1 MKYLIL
7 FFILLSSCAIKNKTK
22 TVIENETSVQL
33 PVANK
38 IFTPNEYIVKPGEVI
53 FISFP
58 DFRVNGAGVLKC
70 RKKTIP
76 HYLGAEGLEAYVAE
90 SYFTKMKPFSCT
102 FKTGNKVTTVANLK
116 VVDKTFPSEKLKVA
130 KKKIFP
136 PKAALIRI
144 RKEQKFLNINYAA
157 SPSRPLFTKKFDIP
171 LNSYVTSIYGSK
183 RLYNNK
189 KQGQHL
195 GTDYRAAVGTP
206 IHATNS
212 GKVVVARNLY
222 YTGNTVTIDH
232 GLSIFTVYGHLS
244 KMDVVEGDIVPKGSL
259 LGLAGKTGRVTGP
272 HLHWGIKI
280 YGEWIEG
287 DSLVRATEWLG
298 N

>member
-1 MKYLIL
+1 MMKYLFLFIL
-7 FFILLSSCAIKNKTK
+7 LLSSCAVKDKKTLNVK
-22 TVIENETSVQL
+22 KEVAEQL
-33 PVANK
+33 PKKV
-38 IFTPNEYIVKPGEVI
+38 FVPNQYMARPGEVL

-58 DFRVNGAGVLKC
+58 DLRVNGSGTLKC
-70 RKKTIP
+70 RKKIIP
-76 HYLGAEGLEAYVAE
+76 HYLGVEGLEAYVAE
-90 SYFTKMKPFSCT
+90 SYFSKMKPFSCT
-102 FKTGNKVTTVANLK
+102 FKSGGKVTIVANLK
-116 VVDKTFPSEKLKVA
+116 VEKKTFPSEKLNVA

-136 PKAALIRI
+136 PKKALIRI

-206 IHATNS
+206 IYATNS

-244 KMDVVEGDIVPKGSL
+244 KLNVVEGDIVPKGSL
-259 LGLAGKTGRVTGP
+259 LGLAGMTGRVTGP

-298 N
+298 K

>member
-1 MKYLIL
+1 MKYIVL
-7 FFILLSSCAIKNKTK
+7 FLFLLSSCAVVEKTK
-22 TVIENETSVQL
+22 KAPQKEVAVQL
-33 PVANK
+33 PDKV
-38 IFTPNEYIVKPGEVI
+38 FVPNAYNIKPGEVI

-58 DFRVNGAGVLKC
+58 DLRVDGKGTLKC

-76 HYLGAEGLEAYVAE
+76 HYLGSEGLEAYVAE
-90 SYFTKMKPFSCT
+90 SYFSRMKPFSCT
-102 FKTGNKVTTVANLK
+102 FQAGDKKTIVANLK
-116 VVDKTFPSEKLKVA
+116 VIPKKFPSEKLNVA

-136 PKAALIRI
+136 PKKALVRI
-144 RKEQKFLNINYAA
+144 RTEQKFLNKNYAS

-171 LNSYVTSIYGSK
+171 LDSYVTSIYGSK

-195 GTDYRAAVGTP
+195 GTDYRAAIGTP

-212 GKVVVARNLY
+212 GKVVVARDLY

-244 KMDVVEGDIVPKGSL
+244 KLNVAEGDIIPKGAL
-259 LGLAGKTGRVTGP
+259 LGLSGMTGRVTGP

-287 DSLVRATEWLG
+287 DSLVKATSWLEE
-298 N
+298 

>member
-1 MKYLIL
+1 MKYLVLIL
-7 FFILLSSCAIKNKTK
+7 ILLNSCAAKPKEK
-22 TVIENETSVQL
+22 RSHKKEVAVQL
-33 PVANK
+33 PEK
-38 IFTPNEYIVKPGEVI
+38 IYVPNEYIVKPGEVI

-58 DFRVNGAGVLKC
+58 DFRVDGKGVLKC

-76 HYLGAEGLEAYVAE
+76 HYLGKDGLEAYVAE
-90 SYFTKMKPFSCT
+90 SYFTKMKPFSCS
-102 FKTGNKVTTVANLK
+102 FKAGNKTTIVANLK
-116 VVDKTFPSEKLKVA
+116 VVDKVFPSEKLKVA

-136 PKAALIRI
+136 PKEALVRI
-144 RKEQKFLNINYAA
+144 RKEQKFLNKNYAS
-157 SPSRPLFTKKFDIP
+157 SPARPLFSKKFDIP
-171 LNSYVTSIYGSK
+171 LKSYVTSIYGSK

-206 IHATNS
+206 IYATNS
-212 GKVVVARNLY
+212 GKVVVARDLY

-244 KMDVVEGDIVPKGSL
+244 KLNVVEGDFVPKGTL
-259 LGLAGKTGRVTGP
+259 LGLAGMTGRVTGP

-298 N
+298 E

>member
-1 MKYLIL
+1 MKYLVLL
-7 FFILLSSCAIKNKTK
+7 FVLLSACAVKNKTEPTPK
-22 TVIENETSVQL
+22 KEVITQL
-33 PVANK
+33 PDKV
-38 IFTPNEYIVKPGEVI
+38 FVPNAYVIKPGEVN

-58 DFRVNGAGVLKC
+58 DLRVNGSGILKC

-76 HYLGAEGLEAYVAE
+76 HYLGKDGLEAYVAE
-90 SYFTKMKPFSCT
+90 SYFSKMKPFSCT
-102 FKTGNKVTTVANLK
+102 FSAGGKLTVVANLSVEKK
-116 VVDKTFPSEKLKVA
+116 VFPSEKLNVA

-136 PKAALIRI
+136 PKKALIRI
-144 RKEQKFLNINYAA
+144 RKEQKFLNKNYAS
-157 SPSRPLFTKKFDIP
+157 SPKRPLFTKKFDIP
-171 LNSYVTSIYGSK
+171 LDSYVTSIYGSK

-206 IHATNS
+206 IYSTNA
-212 GKVVVARNLY
+212 GKVVVARDLY

-244 KMDVVEGDIVPKGSL
+244 KLNVVEGDIVPKGSL
-259 LGLAGKTGRVTGP
+259 LGLAGMTGRVTGP

-298 N
+298 E

>member
-1 MKYLIL
+1 MMKYLIL
-7 FFILLSSCAIKNKTK
+7 SLILLSSCAIKNKVKDLPEKEVSIELPTK
-22 TVIENETSVQL
+22 ILV
-33 PVANK
+33 
-38 IFTPNEYIVKPGEVI
+38 PNEYSIKPGEVI
-53 FISFP
+53 FINFP
-58 DFRVNGAGVLKC
+58 DLRLNGKGTLKC
-70 RKKTIP
+70 RNKVIP
-76 HYLGAEGLEAYVAE
+76 HYLGKEGLEAYVAE
-90 SYFTKMKPFSCT
+90 SYFSKMKPFSCT
-102 FKTGNKVTTVANLK
+102 FKTSLKESVVANLK
-116 VVDKTFPSEKLKVA
+116 IVNKIFPSEKLKVA

-136 PKAALIRI
+136 PKKALIRI
-144 RKEQKFLNINYAA
+144 RKEQRFLNKNYAA
-157 SPSRPLFTKKFDIP
+157 SPARPLFSKKFDKP
-171 LNSYVTSIYGSK
+171 LDSYVTSIYGSK

-212 GKVVVARNLY
+212 GKVVVARDLY

-244 KMDVVEGDIVPKGSL
+244 KLNVVEGDIVPKGTL
-259 LGLAGKTGRVTGP
+259 LGLAGMTGRVTGP
-272 HLHWGIKI
+272 HLHWGIKM

-298 N
+298 E

>member
-1 MKYLIL
+1 MMKYLIL
-7 FFILLSSCAIKNKTK
+7 LFILLSSCAVKNKANSQIKNKEVT
-22 TVIENETSVQL
+22 QL
-33 PVANK
+33 PEKAFV
-38 IFTPNEYIVKPGEVI
+38 PNDYIIKPGEVN

-58 DFRVNGAGVLKC
+58 DLRVNGKGTLKC

-76 HYLGAEGLEAYVAE
+76 HYLGKNGLEAYVAE
-90 SYFTKMKPFSCT
+90 SYFSKMKPYSCT
-102 FKTGNKVTTVANLK
+102 FTSGNKTTVVANMK
-116 VVDKTFPSEKLKVA
+116 VVKKVFPSEKLNVA

-136 PKAALIRI
+136 PKEALVRI
-144 RKEQKFLNINYAA
+144 RKEQKFLNKNYAS
-157 SPSRPLFTKKFDIP
+157 SPMRPLFTKKFDIP
-171 LNSYVTSIYGSK
+171 LDSYVTSIYGSK

-206 IHATNS
+206 IYATNA
-212 GKVVVARNLY
+212 GKVVVARDLY

-244 KMDVVEGDIVPKGSL
+244 KLNVVEGDIVPKGSL
-259 LGLAGKTGRVTGP
+259 LGLAGMTGRVTGP

-298 N
+298 E